1 VNCGSCIDQ
10 ILPRSA
16 VLIQSQVEFIFN
28 RNKRWLTHIAA
39 TVNALRLFEIARV
52 LVRLNHVASFIVNA
66 NEGTM

>member
-1 VNCGSCIDQ
+1 VNCGSCFDQ

-39 TVNALRLFEIARV
+39 TVNALRLCEIARV
-52 LVRLNHVASFIVNA
+52 LVRFDHVASFIVNA
-66 NEGTM
+66 DHSMM